1 MLKKF
6 SFVIFKVLKF
16 FNSIFY
22 FLTKRSF
29 LGWLMFFLSNDC
41 YTEKKIKNRKV
52 KFYEPNNLI
61 SWRVRTILDKE
72 PDTIEW
78 IDNFSIDNNDNFIFG
93 ILEQILV
100 CIHYTVL
107 VFIEIKVKFTHLNHL
122 QVI

>member
-1 MLKKF
+1 M
-6 SFVIFKVLKF
+6 
-16 FNSIFY
+16 
-22 FLTKRSF
+22 
-29 LGWLMFFLSNDC
+29 
-41 YTEKKIKNRKV
+41 

-78 IDNFSIDNNDNFIFG
+78 IDNFSIDNNDNFIFWDIG
-93 ILEQILV
+93 ANIGLYSL
-100 CIHYTVL
+100 YFKL